1 MKTRYKK
8 NRWLGL
14 ILKNSLKNSF
24 KYKSQL
30 FGLVLLV
37 MIMSLIMSLISAINS
52 RVLDKYDDLITNS
65 NQHNL
70 VLKLDPYES
79 LPNSLTTSN
88 NQIQAQQ
95 QYINRL
101 NDKLYSRY
109 SFKFDWSR
117 TESREFKQVKSLNNL
132 QTLKAV
138 SKQYL
143 TNNKV
148 DQLVISKGR
157 DIRSEKEVV
166 IDPIYAKKH
175 NIKINDIIRFQKDV
189 LGDQLLVNSLE
200 NKTTTK
206 QQFEDINKITKQGL
220 TDSNSVYQIKYAGS
234 FDWYQVVGFANS
246 ADFIFPTINS
256 YSPIPN
262 RLSEGIV
269 YVDPLRFGLI
279 KQNDGFIVMIQLVQN

>member
-1 MKTRYKK
+1 MKTKNKK
-8 NRWLGL
+8 NKWLGL

-70 VLKLDPYES
+70 VLKLDPYENVSTS
-79 LPNSLTTSN
+79 LITSN

-95 QYINRL
+95 QFINRL
-101 NDKLYSRY
+101 NEKLYSRY
-109 SFKFDWSR
+109 NFKFDWSR

-143 TNNKV
+143 TDNKV
-148 DQLVISKGR
+148 DQLK
-157 DIRSEKEVV
+157 
-166 IDPIYAKKH
+166 
-175 NIKINDIIRFQKDV
+175 
-189 LGDQLLVNSLE
+189 LL
-200 NKTTTK
+200 
-206 QQFEDINKITKQGL
+206 
-220 TDSNSVYQIKYAGS
+220 Y
-234 FDWYQVVGFANS
+234 
-246 ADFIFPTINS
+246 
-256 YSPIPN
+256 
-262 RLSEGIV
+262 
-269 YVDPLRFGLI
+269 
-279 KQNDGFIVMIQLVQN
+279 